1 MLKVNQLNA
10 GYGKFQILYDI
21 SLKAER
27 DAVTV
32 IVGPNGSGKTT
43 LLKSVAGLATVY
55 SGEILLEDNCIR
67 GHKPYEI
74 ASMGVAYLPQVG
86 NVFQNL
92 TVEENLRMA
101 GYLLSDGE
109 YKEGLSEA
117 FRVFPQ
123 VKDWLHKPVWWLS
136 GGERQVL
143 AISMAIVR
151 NTKLMLMDEPTAA
164 LAPKLAAQIL
174 DKIKQAGRELGI
186 TVLLVEQNALRALE
200 ISDYAYLLVAGR
212 VAYNGDSRDMLNN
225 PKLASM
231 YLGVKYK
238 ATAE

>member
-1 MLKVNQLNA
+1 
-10 GYGKFQILYDI
+10 
-21 SLKAER
+21 
-27 DAVTV
+27 
-32 IVGPNGSGKTT
+32 
-43 LLKSVAGLATVY
+43 
-55 SGEILLEDNCIR
+55 
-67 GHKPYEI
+67 
-74 ASMGVAYLPQVG
+74 
-86 NVFQNL
+86 
-92 TVEENLRMA
+92 
-101 GYLLSDGE
+101 
-109 YKEGLSEA
+109 
-117 FRVFPQ
+117 
-123 VKDWLHKPVWWLS
+123 
-136 GGERQVL
+136 
-143 AISMAIVR
+143 MAIVR